1 MPKKTIRTGLR
12 SILREEHRDQLLP
25 VFRELAVAASFLR
38 RQASLL
44 LNVYLQHDDAVLP
57 ATEQMQAYFEFAQ
70 GLFQSNF
77 HPTIITPEKAA
88 LREEFTT
95 NFQQFFTGQEGI
107 SRPSIFSAQIRSY
120 NARTMLANFKA
131 HMYTHFHKFQYQTI
145 KAQVAQYVPTDLETR
160 PRQAIINKMSVYIA
174 SQVNH
179 LIFVQDSGP
188 YLIAASNSNG
198 TLTDNMWD
206 QLTTTSDQ
214 DDDSSTDSNSMQQ
227 DEDDL
232 EQDDSNSESDEY
244 DDENAD
250 SDSDSDASDDV
261 DPGTGSQGERF
272 VRMYIPEQART
283 SMIDSHRRAMGVLL
297 VEDAGATHN
306 FRRLTRRAL
315 KERQLLSSIF
325 CYFRYLR
332 GIRSTLDVR
341 RFHLF
346 PEYSMVVKHFHI
358 DERILEQMCNLESD
372 QPKPWTLRRL
382 RRPPMPNAGPN
393 TSIWDQI
400 FDLEHLRRK

>member
-1 MPKKTIRTGLR
+1 MKTTIRCGLNAV
-12 SILREEHRDQLLP
+12 LRPEYAYLKD

-57 ATEQMQAYFEFAQ
+57 ATEQLQAYFEFAQ

-77 HPTIITPEKAA
+77 RPTAITPQKTA
-88 LREEFTT
+88 LREQFTT
-95 NFQQFFTGQEGI
+95 NFQQYFTGEEGI
-107 SRPSIFSAQIRSY
+107 PRPSIFNAQIRSY
-120 NARTMLANFKA
+120 NARTMIANLKA
-131 HMYTHFHKFQYQTI
+131 QMYTHFHKFQYQTI
-145 KAQVAQYVPTDLETR
+145 KAQVDQHVPTDLETR
-160 PRQAIINKMSVYIA
+160 QRQAMINKMSIYIA

-198 TLTDNMWD
+198 TLTDNIWE

-214 DDDSSTDSNSMQQ
+214 DAESSTDSNSMQQ

-232 EQDDSNSESDEY
+232 EQAASNSESDEY
-244 DDENAD
+244 DDEDAD

-261 DPGTGSQGERF
+261 DPGTVSQGERF
-272 VRMYIPEQART
+272 VIMYIPEQERT

-341 RFHLF
+341 RFQLF
-346 PEYSMVVKHFHI
+346 PEYSMVVKHFHV
-358 DERILEQMCNLESD
+358 DERILEQMCNLESI
-372 QPKPWTLRRL
+372 QPKPWTLRRA
-382 RRPPMPNAGPN
+382 RHPPMPNAGPN

-400 FDLEHLRRK
+400 FDLGHLRRK

>member
-1 MPKKTIRTGLR
+1 M
-12 SILREEHRDQLLP
+12 
-25 VFRELAVAASFLR
+25 
-38 RQASLL
+38 
-44 LNVYLQHDDAVLP
+44 
-57 ATEQMQAYFEFAQ
+57 
-70 GLFQSNF
+70 
-77 HPTIITPEKAA
+77 
-88 LREEFTT
+88 
-95 NFQQFFTGQEGI
+95 
-107 SRPSIFSAQIRSY
+107 
-120 NARTMLANFKA
+120 
-131 HMYTHFHKFQYQTI
+131 
-145 KAQVAQYVPTDLETR
+145 
-160 PRQAIINKMSVYIA
+160 
-174 SQVNH
+174 
-179 LIFVQDSGP
+179 QDSGP

-198 TLTDNMWD
+198 TLTDNMGD

-214 DDDSSTDSNSMQQ
+214 DDDSSTNSNSMQQ

-244 DDENAD
+244 HVKNAD

-261 DPGTGSQGERF
+261 DPGTGSQGETF
-272 VRMYIPEQART
+272 VRMYILEQART

-297 VEDAGATHN
+297 VEDAGVTHN

-341 RFHLF
+341 KFHLF
-346 PEYSMVVKHFHI
+346 PEYSMVVKHFHT

-382 RRPPMPNAGPN
+382 RLPPMPNAGPN